1 LYASN
6 RKKQPIHV
14 LFKGETDYY
23 YRTHRAWLQYC
34 SAGKRGFLIVSLLK
48 KSEKSDLSA
57 THMEKHFTEK
67 KESARFHAP
76 RKSYILALLVIL
88 AITPLFFLARGMTGA
103 RADSA
108 IHHYFYVFPDHELDV
123 YDMDN
128 NFQLVQQI
136 SLPMTDGGR
145 GIIADPASGSLYL
158 SYHGDGGI
166 HGTGSLLKYNLL
178 TNTIVWTQNYPFGID
193 SGAISPDGKTI
204 YMPDGEAAYDGTWHV
219 INASDGSVAGSI
231 FTTTGNAAHNTIV
244 GFTGK
249 HVYLGGLNNSTF
261 FAADTSTNKITTTI
275 PNMKG
280 GVRPFTI
287 NGSESLV
294 FTTHTGFLG
303 FQVSDLNAGK
313 ILYTVPVNGFSAP
326 AGSTS
331 AHGISISP
339 DEKELYLIDTPNS
352 YVHVF
357 DISGLPATAPKQV
370 ADIKLSQPMTGAETP
385 CIYDCGKEGWLLH
398 IGDGR
403 YVVVG
408 DSGDIIDTTT
418 RTVAYHLDSVNN
430 TRKFLEVDWQ
440 NGQPIF
446 TTTRQGMGYVGVPA
460 STAKPTPIT
469 PGLPTATPI
478 ATATSTPLPT
488 PTATTP
494 TPTGTSTPLPT
505 PTTTATVT
513 PTPGPGTTLAQDNFQ
528 RASQN
533 LWGKASDGQTWGG
546 DANTQAAFTIHDDV
560 GQIANGSGPY
570 NAVLGA
576 SATNAEVLFT
586 GSMSSF
592 TNNNLGAVLRWQN
605 TNNWYKAYING
616 TSLVIQARVNGTTTT
631 LTQAAFP
638 ASANTAY
645 NLRFRVVGTTLYAK
659 AWVTTAT
666 EPAAWTAT
674 TTNSSLSSGQCG
686 LRTQVLGAT
695 SASITSFQATTAS

>member
-1 LYASN
+1 MLLQNEPFS
-6 RKKQPIHV
+6 V
-14 LFKGETDYY
+14 
-23 YRTHRAWLQYC
+23 THA
-34 SAGKRGFLIVSLLK
+34 
-48 KSEKSDLSA
+48 D
-57 THMEKHFTEK
+57 KHFTEK
-67 KESARFHAP
+67 KNRTKL
-76 RKSYILALLVIL
+76 RVQGKSYLLALLVIL
-88 AITPLFFLARGMTGA
+88 SITPLFFLIKGMTAA

-108 IHHYFYVFPDHELDV
+108 IHHYFYVFPDHALDV

-166 HGTGSLLKYNLL
+166 HGTGSLLKYNLIN
-178 TNTIVWTQNYPFGID
+178 NTIVWTQNYPFGID
-193 SGAISPDGKTI
+193 SGALSLDGKTI
-204 YMPDGEAAYDGTWHV
+204 YMPDGEAAYDGTWHL
-219 INASDGSVAGSI
+219 INTSDGTVKGTI
-231 FTTTGNAAHNTIV
+231 FTANGNAAHNTIV

-249 HVYLGGLNNSTF
+249 HVYLGGLNNATF
-261 FAADTSTNKITTTI
+261 FTADTSTNKISSTI
-275 PNMKG
+275 TKMAG

-287 NGSESLV
+287 NGTESLA
-294 FTTHTGFLG
+294 FTTHTGLLG
-303 FQVSDLNAGK
+303 FQVSDLNASK
-313 ILYTVPVNGFSAP
+313 ILYTVPVNGFTAP

-370 ADIKLSQPMTGAETP
+370 ADIKLSQPMSGSETP

-430 TRKFLEVDWQ
+430 TRKFLEIDWQ

-460 STAKPTPIT
+460 STALPTPIT

-478 ATATSTPLPT
+478 GTSTPSPTATSVPSPT
-488 PTATTP
+488 PTATATTP
-494 TPTGTSTPLPT
+494 TPTATV
-505 PTTTATVT
+505 TVT
-513 PTPGPGTTLAQDNFQ
+513 PTPGPGTTLAQDTFQ
-528 RASQN
+528 RADQKF
-533 LWGKASDGQTWGG
+533 WGTASNGQTWGG
-546 DANTQAAFTIHDDV
+546 DANTQAAFSIHNNV

-570 NAVLGA
+570 NAVLGP
-576 SATNAEVLFT
+576 SATDAEVLFT

-592 TNNNLGAVLRWQN
+592 TNNNLGALLRWQDN
-605 TNNWYKAYING
+605 NNWYKAYING
-616 TSLVIQARVNGTTTT
+616 TSLVIQAKVNGTTTT

-638 ASANTAY
+638 ATANTAY
-645 NLRFRVVGTTLYAK
+645 NLRFRIVGTTLSAK
-659 AWVTTAT
+659 AWSTTTT
-666 EPAAWTAT
+666 EPATWTAT
-674 TTNSSLSSGQCG
+674 TTNASLTSGQCG
-686 LRTQVLGAT
+686 LRIQVLGST
-695 SASITSFQATTAS
+695 SASITAFQATTAS

>member
-1 LYASN
+1 M
-6 RKKQPIHV
+6 
-14 LFKGETDYY
+14 
-23 YRTHRAWLQYC
+23 
-34 SAGKRGFLIVSLLK
+34 SLLK
-48 KSEKSDLSA
+48 KTKTSYLSA
-57 THMEKHFTEK
+57 PNVETHVTAKN
-67 KESARFHAP
+67 SNAQFHIP
-76 RKSYILALLVIL
+76 RKSYLLALLILL
-88 AITPLFFLARGMTGA
+88 AITPLAFLFKGMTGA

-108 IHHYFYVFPDHELDV
+108 IHHYFYVFPDHSLDV

-136 SLPMTDGGR
+136 SLPTTDGGR

-158 SYHGDGGI
+158 SFHGDGGI
-166 HGTGSLLKYNLL
+166 HGTGSLLKYDLV
-178 TNTIVWTQNYPFGID
+178 TNKIVWTQNYSFGID
-193 SGAISPDGKTI
+193 SGAISTDGKTI
-204 YMPDGEAAYDGTWHV
+204 YMPDGEAAYDGTWHL
-219 INASDGSVAGSI
+219 INTSDGSVAGSI
-231 FTTTGNAAHNTIV
+231 FTVAGNAAHNTIV

-249 HVYLGGLNNSTF
+249 RVYLGGLNNSTF
-261 FAADTSTNKITTTI
+261 FAADTSTNKISTTI
-275 PNMKG
+275 SNMKG

-287 NGSESLV
+287 NGKESLV

-303 FQVSDLNAGK
+303 FQVSDLNAAK
-313 ILYTVPVNGFSAP
+313 ILYTVPVNGFTAP

-339 DEKELYLIDTPNS
+339 NEKELYLIDTPNS

-370 ADIKLSQPMTGAETP
+370 ADIKLSQPMSGAETP
-385 CIYDCGKEGWLLH
+385 CIYDCTKEGWLLH

-430 TRKFLEVDWQ
+430 TRKFLEIDWQ

-460 STAKPTPIT
+460 STALPTPIT

-478 ATATSTPLPT
+478 ATATPSPTATATTTPSPT
-488 PTATTP
+488 PTTTATPSPTATTTPSP
-494 TPTGTSTPLPT
+494 TP
-505 PTTTATVT
+505 TATVT
-513 PTPGPGTTLAQDNFQ
+513 PTPGPGTTLAQDTFQ
-528 RASQN
+528 RTDQKF
-533 LWGKASDGQTWGG
+533 WGNASDGQAWGG
-546 DANTQAAFTIHDDV
+546 DANTQSVCSITTNV

-570 NAVLGA
+570 NPVLGP
-576 SATNAEVLFT
+576 STTNAEVLFT

-592 TNNNLGAVLRWQN
+592 TNNNLGAVLRWKD

-616 TSLVIQARVNGTTTT
+616 TALVIQAKVNGTATT
-631 LTQAAFP
+631 LTQAAFS
-638 ASANTAY
+638 AAANTAY
-645 NLRFRVVGTTLYAK
+645 TLRFRVVGTTLYAK
-659 AWVTTAT
+659 AWATTT
-666 EPAAWTAT
+666 PEPATWTAT
-674 TTNSSLSSGQCG
+674 TTNTSLSSGQCG
-686 LRTQVLGAT
+686 LRIQVLGAT

>member
-1 LYASN
+1 ML
-6 RKKQPIHV
+6 
-14 LFKGETDYY
+14 
-23 YRTHRAWLQYC
+23 
-34 SAGKRGFLIVSLLK
+34 
-48 KSEKSDLSA
+48 
-57 THMEKHFTEK
+57 
-67 KESARFHAP
+67 
-76 RKSYILALLVIL
+76 L
-88 AITPLFFLARGMTGA
+88 AITPLFFLVKGITGVS
-103 RADSA
+103 ADSP
-108 IHHYFYVFPDHELDV
+108 IHHYFYVFPDHTLDV

-166 HGTGSLLKYNLL
+166 HGTGSLLKYDLIN
-178 TNTIVWTQNYPFGID
+178 NKVAWTQNYSFGID

-204 YMPDGEAAYDGTWHV
+204 YMPDGEAAYDGTWHL
-219 INASDGSVAGSI
+219 INTSDGTPKGTI
-231 FTTTGNAAHNTIV
+231 FTVNGNAAHNTIV
-244 GFTGK
+244 SYTGK
-249 HVYLGGLNNSTF
+249 RVYLGGLNNSTF
-261 FAADTSTNKITTTI
+261 FGADTSTNKVNETI

-303 FQVSDLNAGK
+303 FQVSDLNAAK
-313 ILYTVPVNGFSAP
+313 ILYTVPVNGFTAP

-357 DISGLPATAPKQV
+357 DISGLPSTAPRQV
-370 ADIKLSQPMTGAETP
+370 ADIKLSQPMSGTETP
-385 CIYDCGKEGWLLH
+385 CLYDCTKEGWLLH

-403 YVVVG
+403 YIVVG
-408 DSGDIIDTTT
+408 DSGDIIDTST

-430 TRKFLEVDWQ
+430 TRKFLEIDWQ

-478 ATATSTPLPT
+478 ATATSTPSPT
-488 PTATTP
+488 ATATTP
-494 TPTGTSTPLPT
+494 
-505 PTTTATVT
+505 TATVT

-528 RASQN
+528 RANQN
-533 LWGKASDGQTWGG
+533 FWGKASNGQTWGG
-546 DANTQAAFTIHDDV
+546 DANTQIVFSIHNNV

-570 NAVLGA
+570 NAVLGP

-586 GSMSSF
+586 SSISSF
-592 TNNNLGAVLRWQN
+592 TNNNLGAVLRWQD

-616 TSLVIQARVNGTTTT
+616 TSLVIQSKVHGTAKT
-631 LTQAAFP
+631 LTQAPFVA
-638 ASANTAY
+638 AANTAY

-659 AWVTTAT
+659 AWATTVT
-666 EPAAWTAT
+666 EPATWTAT
-674 TTNSSLSSGQCG
+674 TTDSSLSTGQCG
-686 LRTQVLGAT
+686 LRIQVLSAT
-695 SASITSFQATTAS
+695 SASVTAFQATTAS

>member
-1 LYASN
+1 MA
-6 RKKQPIHV
+6 
-14 LFKGETDYY
+14 
-23 YRTHRAWLQYC
+23 LQN
-34 SAGKRGFLIVSLLK
+34 
-48 KSEKSDLSA
+48 EPLSA
-57 THMEKHFTEK
+57 TNAGRHFTEK
-67 KESARFHAP
+67 KNRT
-76 RKSYILALLVIL
+76 RLRMQGKSYLLALLVIL
-88 AITPLFFLARGMTGA
+88 SITPLFFLIKGMTSA

-108 IHHYFYVFPDHELDV
+108 IHHYFYVFPDHALDV

-166 HGTGSLLKYNLL
+166 HGTGSLLKYDLIN
-178 TNTIVWTQNYPFGID
+178 NTIVWTQNYPFGID
-193 SGAISPDGKTI
+193 SGALSLDGKTI
-204 YMPDGEAAYDGTWHV
+204 YMPDGEAAYDGTWHL
-219 INASDGSVAGSI
+219 INTSDGTAKGTI
-231 FTTTGNAAHNTIV
+231 FTVSGNAAHNTIV

-261 FAADTSTNKITTTI
+261 FAADTGTNKISSTI
-275 PNMKG
+275 TKMAG

-287 NGSESLV
+287 NGTESLA
-294 FTTHTGFLG
+294 FTTHTGLLG
-303 FQVSDLNAGK
+303 FQVSDLNASK
-313 ILYTVPVNGFSAP
+313 ILYTVPVNGFTAP

-370 ADIKLSQPMTGAETP
+370 ANIKLSLPMSGSETP

-430 TRKFLEVDWQ
+430 TRKFLEIDWQ

-460 STAKPTPIT
+460 STALPTPIT

-478 ATATSTPLPT
+478 GTSTSTPSPTATSVPSPT
-488 PTATTP
+488 ATATTP
-494 TPTGTSTPLPT
+494 TPTATATTPT
-505 PTTTATVT
+505 PTATATVT
-513 PTPGPGTTLAQDNFQ
+513 PTPGPGTTLAQDTFQ
-528 RASQN
+528 RADQKF
-533 LWGKASDGQTWGG
+533 WGTASDGQTWGG
-546 DANTQAAFTIHDDV
+546 DANTQAAFSIHNNV

-570 NAVLGA
+570 NAVLGPP
-576 SATNAEVLFT
+576 ATDAEVLFT

-592 TNNNLGAVLRWQN
+592 TNNNLGALLRWQN
-605 TNNWYKAYING
+605 NNNWYKAYISGN
-616 TSLVIQARVNGTTTT
+616 SLVIQAKVNGTTTT

-638 ASANTAY
+638 ATANTAY
-645 NLRFRVVGTTLYAK
+645 NLRFRIVGTTLSAK
-659 AWVTTAT
+659 AWATTTT
-666 EPAAWTAT
+666 EPATWTAT
-674 TTNSSLSSGQCG
+674 TTNASLTSGQCG
-686 LRTQVLGAT
+686 LRIQVLGST
-695 SASITSFQATTAS
+695 SASVTAFQATTAS

>member
-1 LYASN
+1 MS
-6 RKKQPIHV
+6 
-14 LFKGETDYY
+14 
-23 YRTHRAWLQYC
+23 LQ
-34 SAGKRGFLIVSLLK
+34 KEP
-48 KSEKSDLSA
+48 EKSYFSA
-57 THMEKHFTEK
+57 TDADKHLADK
-67 KESARFHAP
+67 KNSTRFRSP
-76 RKSYILALLVIL
+76 RKSYILAVIVIL
-88 AITPLFFLARGMTGA
+88 CMTPLFFLAKGMTAA

-108 IHHYFYVFPDHELDV
+108 IHHYFYVFPDHTLDV

-136 SLPMTDGGR
+136 PFPGTDGGR

-166 HGTGSLLKYNLL
+166 HGTGSLLKYDLIN
-178 TNTIVWTQNYPFGID
+178 NKIVWTQNYTFGID

-204 YMPDGEAAYDGTWHV
+204 YMPDGEAAYDGTWRV
-219 INASDGSVAGSI
+219 INTSDGTVRGTI
-231 FTTTGNAAHNTIV
+231 FTISGNAAHNTIV

-261 FAADTSTNKITTTI
+261 FTADTSTNKVSSTITK
-275 PNMKG
+275 MAG

-303 FQVSDLNAGK
+303 FQVSDINASK
-313 ILYTVPVNGFSAP
+313 ILYTVPVNGFTAP

-331 AHGISISP
+331 AHGITISP

-370 ADIKLSQPMTGAETP
+370 ADIKLSLPMSGSETP

-403 YVVVG
+403 YVAVG

-418 RTVAYHLDSVNN
+418 RKVAYHLDSVNN
-430 TRKFLEVDWQ
+430 TRKFLEIDWQ

-446 TTTRQGMGYVGVPA
+446 TTTRQGLGYIGVPA
-460 STAKPTPIT
+460 STALPTPIT
-469 PGLPTATPI
+469 SGLPTATPI
-478 ATATSTPLPT
+478 ATSTSTSTPSPT
-488 PTATTP
+488 ATSVPSPTATATTP
-494 TPTGTSTPLPT
+494 TPTATATTPT
-505 PTTTATVT
+505 PTATTTVT
-513 PTPGPGTTLAQDNFQ
+513 ATPGPGTTLAQDTFQ
-528 RASQN
+528 RANQN

-546 DANTQAAFTIHDDV
+546 DANTQAGFSIHNNV

-570 NAVLGA
+570 NAILGPA
-576 SATNAEVLFT
+576 TTNAEVLFT

-592 TNNNLGAVLRWQN
+592 TNNNLGAVLRWKD

-616 TSLVIQARVNGTTTT
+616 TTLVIQVKVNGATTILSQVAFT
-631 LTQAAFP
+631 AA
-638 ASANTAY
+638 ANTAY
-645 NLRFRVVGTTLYAK
+645 NLRFRIVGTTLSAK
-659 AWVTTAT
+659 AWATTTT
-666 EPAAWTAT
+666 EPATWTAT
-674 TTNSSLSSGQCG
+674 ATNATLTSGQCG
-686 LRTQVLGAT
+686 LRIQVLGAT
-695 SASITSFQATTAS
+695 SASITAFQATTAS